1 MGLAVP
7 GRPRRNLASA
17 GAVSLALGP
26 RLGAEREMVI
36 LEIVGSVVMLLAV
49 LAFVIV
55 AYVGSD
61 KDRLS

>member
-1 MGLAVP
+1 VP

-17 GAVSLALGP
+17 GAVSVSRALGP
-26 RLGAEREMVI
+26 RLGAEREMVL

-49 LAFVIV
+49 LAFIIV